1 MKQQNNLYMTEE
13 DICNDYIYMFNTKA
27 GVCGGCM
34 ENNFLLPFFFLLSF
48 VPFTLCFSSWV
59 VAKFIYMPY
68 MKALENYLE
77 VEEVEQVEEV
87 EEVEEEEKE
96 PLYEEKYPINKEL
109 DENKD
114 IDTEKNSVF
123 EETPDGSVFM
133 KYNRE
138 NEGFDWWGD
147 NKQVAYKY
155 LETVARK
162 YVNVFNCTS
171 LYIDRQEDIN
181 RQIEREK
188 EEEERAKIK
197 AEDKEE
203 DPDSDDDLFVKFKP
217 NQQMQPKKKGEKVAR
232 HANKYKNCGKISD
245 FEILLKP
252 KKKVDTSKKMDF
264 SSWKTMFNK

>member
-1 MKQQNNLYMTEE
+1 MYKRQ
-13 DICNDYIYMFNTKA
+13 
-27 GVCGGCM
+27 
-34 ENNFLLPFFFLLSF
+34 
-48 VPFTLCFSSWV
+48 
-59 VAKFIYMPY
+59 
-68 MKALENYLE
+68 
-77 VEEVEQVEEV
+77 
-87 EEVEEEEKE
+87 

-114 IDTEKNSVF
+114 LDTEKNSVF

-162 YVNVFNCTS
+162 YVNVFNCAS
-171 LYIDRQEDIN
+171 LYIDRQEDIK

-203 DPDSDDDLFVKFKP
+203 EPDSDDDLFVKFKP

-252 KKKVDTSKKMDF
+252 KKKVDTAKKMDF
-264 SSWKTMFNK
+264 SSWKTMFNN

>member
-27 GVCGGCM
+27 DVCGGCM

-68 MKALENYLE
+68 VKAVENYLE
-77 VEEVEQVEEV
+77 VEEV

-162 YVNVFNCTS
+162 YVNVFNCAS
-171 LYIDRQEDIN
+171 LYIDREDDIKQ
-181 RQIEREK
+181 QIEREK

-217 NQQMQPKKKGEKVAR
+217 NQQMKPKKKGEKVAR

-252 KKKVDTSKKMDF
+252 KKKVDTVKKMDF
-264 SSWKTMFNK
+264 SSWKTMFNN